1 MRISFKT
8 LLISFLVSIFLPLS
22 MAHASSAPKKEE
34 AEAGPPYVRLSSV
47 AIPVF
52 ENQSV
57 VNYIF
62 LTVRLNLTA
71 KADVNKL
78 REKEPYFR
86 NQLMQAAYK
95 TSFALP
101 DKSDTLD
108 EARFKKVMI
117 GEFSQVSGA
126 GMIQSIE
133 ILDQNPKRRR
143 R

>member
-1 MRISFKT
+1 MSAFHK
-8 LLISFLVSIFLPLS
+8 FALVAFITVTSLS
-22 MAHASSAPKKEE
+22 AGASYAAGAPKKDA
-34 AEAGPPYVRLSSV
+34 AEAGDPYVRLAPV

-62 LTVRLNLTA
+62 LTVKLNLTA
-71 KADVNKL
+71 KADVSKL

-101 DKSDTLD
+101 DKRDVLD
-108 EARFKKVMI
+108 EARFKKVMMSEL
-117 GEFSQVSGA
+117 GQVAGP

-133 ILDQNPKRRR
+133 IVSQTPKRRSR
-143 R
+143 

>member
-1 MRISFKT
+1 MSAFHKFTFIALIAAIS
-8 LLISFLVSIFLPLS
+8 LS
-22 MAHASSAPKKEE
+22 AGESYAAGAPKKED
-34 AEAGPPYVRLSSV
+34 AEAGDPYVRLSSV

>member
-1 MRISFKT
+1 MPFSLKSVLTAFS
-8 LLISFLVSIFLPLS
+8 LLALLPAMS
-22 MAHASSAPKKEE
+22 AHAAGAPKKET
-34 AEAGPPYVRLSSV
+34 AEAGPPYVRLAPV

-52 ENQSV
+52 ENQAV

-101 DKSDTLD
+101 DKNDTLD
-108 EARFKKVMI
+108 EARFKSVMI
-117 GEFSQVSGA
+117 GEFSRVSGA

>member
-1 MRISFKT
+1 MINFRKFT
-8 LLISFLVSIFLPLS
+8 LLAAI
-22 MAHASSAPKKEE
+22 AASSLTVGSANAAGAPKKEA
-34 AEAGPPYVRLSSV
+34 AEAGDPYVRLAPV

-62 LTVRLNLTA
+62 LTVKLNLTP
-71 KADVNKL
+71 KADVSKL

-101 DKSDTLD
+101 DKRDTLD
-108 EARFKKVMI
+108 EVRFKKMMMT
-117 GEFSQVSGA
+117 ELSQVSGP
-126 GMIQSIE
+126 GMLQSIE
-133 ILDQNPKRRR
+133 IVSQTPKRRAR
-143 R
+143 

>member
-1 MRISFKT
+1 MR
-8 LLISFLVSIFLPLS
+8 L
-22 MAHASSAPKKEE
+22 AP
-34 AEAGPPYVRLSSV
+34 V

-62 LTVRLNLTA
+62 LTVKLNLTA
-71 KADVNKL
+71 KADVSKL

-86 NQLMQAAYK
+86 NQLMPAAYK

-101 DKSDTLD
+101 DKRDTLD
-108 EARFKKVMI
+108 EARFKNAMMSELGRVA
-117 GEFSQVSGA
+117 GP

-133 ILDQNPKRRR
+133 IVSQTPKRRSR
-143 R
+143 